1 MCPFSPSSTLHGL
14 CITCKLF
21 VTAVLSLN
29 HNARLTVWYTLTVIC
44 MQEQVNQPVGTQA
57 AKIPQLKAAL
67 REGTLDVVCDCIQSA
82 VQVVLAHTGMLLAT
96 RIVLL

>member
-1 MCPFSPSSTLHGL
+1 
-14 CITCKLF
+14 
-21 VTAVLSLN
+21 
-29 HNARLTVWYTLTVIC
+29 

-57 AKIPQLKAAL
+57 AKMPQLKAAL

-82 VQVVLAHTGMLLAT
+82 VQVVLVHTGMLLAT